1 MGWRDDNPVW
11 ASIPLENSVIRMVKP
26 ERYTTR
32 ALHGSL
38 GSVDRGWS
46 YFALIAASAVVLWVW
61 HRRHEGH
68 RRGLVPV
75 VAAIIAVIL
84 MLYAAIGE

>member
-11 ASIPLENSVIRMVKP
+11 TSIPLENSVIRMVNP
-26 ERYTTR
+26 ERYTAR
-32 ALHGSL
+32 VLHGSL

-61 HRRHEGH
+61 HRRHEG
-68 RRGLVPV
+68 RQRSLVPV
-75 VAAIIAVIL
+75 VVAII
-84 MLYAAIGE
+84 

>member
-11 ASIPLENSVIRMVKP
+11 ASIPLENSIIRMVNP

-32 ALHGSL
+32 ALHRSL

-61 HRRHEGH
+61 HRRHEWR

>member
-11 ASIPLENSVIRMVKP
+11 ASIPLENSVVRMVNP
-26 ERYTTR
+26 ERYTAR

>member
-11 ASIPLENSVIRMVKP
+11 ASIPLENSAIRMVNA
-26 ERYTTR
+26 ERYTPR

-38 GSVDRGWS
+38 GLVDRGWS
-46 YFALIAASAVVLWVW
+46 YFALIAASAVVLGVS
-61 HRRHEGH
+61 HRWHEGH